1 MKMEKQENSYNIPIE
16 ELVKKDLYDY
26 LLAQEEIDER
36 MPDAPDI
43 EEKWEEIAQA
53 YMPDGIREYTQYPNV
68 SLGWMMYIGMA
79 VACFWDK
86 DWETYSILDNLYTY
100 LRDKRGF
107 DDMDEFVRE
116 DVLGLTGKSF
126 DDMEKLV
133 GECAARTNSL
143 LRHQPIE
150 PGTKEAFQAYV
161 SSLHQLYLM
170 GAAIW
175 LKRMGYKMTA
185 I

>member
-1 MKMEKQENSYNIPIE
+1 MESIE
-16 ELVKKDLYDY
+16 KLVKEDLHHY
-26 LLAQEEIDER
+26 LLAQGELDER
-36 MPDAPDI
+36 LPDAPDI
-43 EEKWEEIAQA
+43 EGKWLDIVKA
-53 YMPDGIREYTQYPNV
+53 YLPDGVREYTKYPNV
-68 SLGWMMYIGMA
+68 SLGWMMYTGMA
-79 VACFWDK
+79 VASFWDK
-86 DWETYSILDNLYTY
+86 DWDTYDILDNIYTY
-100 LRDKRGF
+100 IRDKRGY
-107 DDMDEFVRE
+107 DLMDEFVRE
-116 DVLGLTGKSF
+116 EVLKLKGKAF

-150 PGTKEAFQAYV
+150 PGTKQAFDAYV
-161 SSLHQLYLM
+161 TSLHQLYLM